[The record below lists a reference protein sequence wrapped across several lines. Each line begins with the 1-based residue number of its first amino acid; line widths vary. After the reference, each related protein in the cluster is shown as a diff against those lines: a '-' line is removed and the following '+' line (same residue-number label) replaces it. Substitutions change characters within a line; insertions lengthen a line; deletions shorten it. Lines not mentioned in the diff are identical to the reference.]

1 LIPVNAAVTERRR
14 TCVAYQ
20 PTESE
25 LSMPAPVDI
34 IFRNLDSSAAVSSR
48 IRTLVKRLTRIY
60 PNMTSCRVV
69 VEALSRRHQHGNL
82 YKVSVDVRVPNAD
95 LVVGQHS
102 SSDPAHVDVYVAIRD
117 AFDRMRR
124 KLAAHAQQG
133 QGRAQ
138 ARAMPAVAVTGEAA

>member
-1 LIPVNAAVTERRR
+1 MPV
-14 TCVAYQ
+14 
-20 PTESE
+20 
-25 LSMPAPVDI
+25 PVDI
-34 IFRNLDSSAAVSSR
+34 TFRNLDNSAAASSR
-48 IRTLVKRLTRIY
+48 IKTLVNRLARVY
-60 PNMTSCRVV
+60 PNITSCRVV

-82 YKVSVDVRVPNAD
+82 YKVSIDVRVPNAE

-138 ARAMPAVAVTGEAA
+138 ARAMPAVAATGEVA